1 MLASYGFG
9 LIALFS
15 VLSSLLGADRPRN
28 LDVDQTFRYAGRL
41 FR

>member
-1 MLASYGFG
+1 MLATTGFG

-15 VLSSLLGADRPRN
+15 VLSTMLGEDRRRKSDAN
-28 LDVDQTFRYAGRL
+28 ETFRYAGRW